1 MKTNGIKSRRSPKA
15 LALQSLIESINAQID
30 RHQIAIEELEALKQQ
45 LQGEEIALSD
55 TASKR
60 DALKVAG

>member
-55 TASKR
+55 TQAKR
-60 DALKVAG
+60 DTLKVAG

>member
-1 MKTNGIKSRRSPKA
+1 MKSNGIKSRRSPKA

-55 TASKR
+55 TQAKR
-60 DALKVAG
+60 DTLKVAG